1 MGSLYIGLVHYPCRD
16 RHDKIVTTMVTP
28 LDVTDIARSACTYD
42 VAQFFLITPLPSQQ
56 TIAQKLIDFW
66 LKAEPDLA
74 YRRPA
79 LQRVRIVD
87 RLETSFKSVVEREG
101 IAPLLVGTDA
111 RELPGTRISY
121 EKLREL
127 IETDDR
133 PVYVLFGTGW
143 GLAQEVLDRVDYFL
157 PPIWGP
163 TDYNHLSVRA
173 AVAIILDRLRG
184 RRYHTSEKE

>member
-16 RHDKIVTTMVTP
+16 RHDKIVTTMITP
-28 LDVTDIARSACTYD
+28 IDVTDIARSACTYD
-42 VAQFFLITPLPSQQ
+42 VAQFFIVTPLPSQQ
-56 TIAQKLIDFW
+56 MIAQKLIDFW
-66 LKAEPDLA
+66 LKAEPDVA

-79 LQRVRIVD
+79 LQRVRVVD
-87 RLETSFKSVVEREG
+87 RLETSFQRVLEREG
-101 IAPLLVGTDA
+101 VAPLLVGTDA
-111 RELPGTRISY
+111 RELPGTRIRY

-127 IETDDR
+127 IEADDR

-184 RRYHTSEKE
+184 RR

>member
-1 MGSLYIGLVHYPCRD
+1 MGNLYIALVHYPCRD
-16 RHDKIVTTMVTP
+16 RHDKIVTTMITP
-28 LDVTDIARSACTYD
+28 IDVTDIARSACTYG
-42 VAQFFLITPLPSQQ
+42 VTQFFVVTPLRSQQ
-56 TIAQKLIDFW
+56 NIAQKLIDFW
-66 LKAEPDLA
+66 LKVEPDVA

-79 LQRVRIVD
+79 LHLARVVD
-87 RLETSFKSVVEREG
+87 SLETSLKEVLQREG

-133 PVYVLFGTGW
+133 PVYLLFGTGW
-143 GLAQEVLDRVDYFL
+143 GLALEVLDRVDYFL

-163 TDYNHLSVRA
+163 TEYNHLSVRA

-184 RRYHTSEKE
+184 RREQRSEHR